1 MNIESIMTKNVRSIH
16 TDEPIAAAARLLKRE
31 NIGCLP
37 VTDDDGRVQGIL
49 TDRDIALR
57 CVGAGIDPARTQ
69 VKDVM
74 TNGVYCLSPK
84 DSVDSAAE
92 TMRKAQVRRIPV
104 TENGCL
110 CGIVS
115 LGDLTSRCEC
125 GKETMQ
131 TITDLSSCV
140 CKRSK
145 S

>member
-16 TDEPIAAAARLLKRE
+16 TDEPIAAAARLLKKE

-37 VTDDDGRVQGIL
+37 VCDDDGKVQGIL

-57 CVGAGIDPARTQ
+57 CVAAGLDPSHTQ
-69 VKDVM
+69 VKNVM
-74 TNGVYCLSPK
+74 TSGVYCLSPT

-115 LGDLTSRCEC
+115 LGDLTSRCKC

-140 CKRSK
+140 CNRSK
-145 S
+145 